1 MMVRIGALL
10 LAFSLLT
17 VSAETAAAEKV
28 ELSGPLVPGGLVT
41 GQVTPGAVVMSNG
54 RTVRVSKD
62 GVFVLG
68 FGRDAK
74 RQQTIEIQGPDGF
87 IYTKDMS
94 LSKRDYKITRIDG
107 LPNRKVTP
115 KPEDLK
121 RIRADNAGIG
131 RVRKLDTDYQG
142 FLTGFQWPVK
152 GRISGVFG
160 SQRVLNGKPRNPH
173 NGVDIAAPSGTPIV
187 ASASGSVALVHEDMF
202 YSGKTVMIDHGHG
215 LSSVYIHMS
224 KISVKQ
230 GQSLKR
236 GDKIGE
242 IGMTGRATGPHL
254 HWGIS
259 LFGTHLDPMLI
270 VAGRTDV
277 TEAK

>member
-1 MMVRIGALL
+1 MIRRTGAVLLTYLL
-10 LAFSLLT
+10 LATSIGH
-17 VSAETAAAEKV
+17 AAAQKV
-28 ELSGPLVPGGLVT
+28 DLSGPLLPGGLVS
-41 GQVTPGAVVMSNG
+41 GKVTPGASVNSNG
-54 RTVRVSKD
+54 RTVRVSDD
-62 GVFVLG
+62 GIFVLG

-74 RQQTIEIQGPDGF
+74 PRQTLEIHDPDGF
-87 IYTKDMS
+87 TYTQDIQ
-94 LSKRDYKITRIDG
+94 LSKRSYKITRIDG
-107 LPNRKVTP
+107 LPGRKVSP

-121 RIRADNAGIG
+121 RIRTDNAGIG
-131 RVRKLDTDYQG
+131 RVRKLDSATLG
-142 FLTGFQWPVK
+142 FLSGFQWPVP
-152 GRISGVFG
+152 GRISGVYG
-160 SQRVLNGKPRNPH
+160 SQRVLNGKPRSPH
-173 NGVDIAAPSGTPIV
+173 NGVDIAAPSGTPV
-187 ASASGSVALVHEDMF
+187 LASAAGTVALIHEDMF

-224 KISVKQ
+224 KISVKM
-230 GQSLKR
+230 GQSLGQ

-259 LFGTHLDPMLI
+259 LFTTHLDPMLI